1 MPRVTKDE
9 KVSTTSNTKKIDSK
23 SKKVASSTTKK
34 PATKSKADTSKKAT
48 KVKATTSKKTDTA
61 KETTSKKTTKVS
73 ASTSKK
79 TTKATTKA
87 TKTSSKVSKTEKKT
101 TTKKSTASKAKSTS
115 KKVVSKTNSPSIM
128 EYYDLP
134 YRYNETTVRILAQT
148 PKKLFIYWDISDDD
162 RKNYINTFGENFFN
176 NTIPVLII
184 HNTTLNYSFE
194 VEINDFAN
202 CWYLNINDAK
212 SEYTIE
218 LGRRF
223 RNPNNENVPQYLY
236 ITSSNKIESPND
248 HILFEKQQKMVYFR
262 NVKNNTIYSKD
273 ISSLTLLKNM
283 GKIYDIYDVYKKIY
297 KDEDIY
303 DINNPS
309 SNNPSSRV

>member
-34 PATKSKADTSKKAT
+34 PTTKSKTTTSKKADA
-48 KVKATTSKKTDTA
+48 VKA
-61 KETTSKKTTKVS
+61 TTSKKTTKVS

-101 TTKKSTASKAKSTS
+101 TTKKSTSKKAKSTS

-134 YRYNETTVRILAQT
+134 YRYNETTVKILAQT

>member
-1 MPRVTKDE
+1 MPKVTKDE
-9 KVSTTSNTKKIDSK
+9 KVSSTSNTKKIDSK
-23 SKKVASSTTKK
+23 SKKVASNTTKN

-48 KVKATTSKKTDTA
+48 KVKATTSKKTTKA
-61 KETTSKKTTKVS
+61 SASSSKKTTK
-73 ASTSKK
+73 
-79 TTKATTKA
+79 TTAKA
-87 TKTSSKVSKTEKKT
+87 TKTSSKVSKKTT

-115 KKVVSKTNSPSIM
+115 KKAVSKTNSPSIM

-223 RNPNNENVPQYLY
+223 KNSNNENATQYLFLA
-236 ITSSNKIESPND
+236 SSNKIESPND
-248 HILFEKQQKMVYFR
+248 HILFERQQKMVYFR
-262 NVKNNTIYSKD
+262 NVKNNTTYSKNV
-273 ISSLTLLKNM
+273 SSFSLLKNM
-283 GKIYDIYDVYKKIY
+283 GKIYDIYDVYKIIY

>member
-34 PATKSKADTSKKAT
+34 PTTKSKTTTSKKADA
-48 KVKATTSKKTDTA
+48 VKA
-61 KETTSKKTTKVS
+61 TTSKKTTKVS

-101 TTKKSTASKAKSTS
+101 TTKKSTPKKAKSTS

-134 YRYNETTVRILAQT
+134 YRYNETTVKILAQT